1 MKIMYAKLPTT
12 TGRTQAAQAAK
23 MNTFGQWLSTSFMAA
38 ALAQTQ
44 AQLALAKKLLLN
56 HLQNQ
61 ALQNPPQAENLL
73 RNNPHLFLQKNT
85 CYQSRYFL
93 FLKHIFLPL
102 FLPADS
108 EYFRCDFFAASGFL
122 AFKKRVIHNNLKPK
136 TFYLS
141 SSIFCAVR

>member
-73 RNNPHLFLQKNT
+73 EIIRI
-85 CYQSRYFL
+85 YFCR
-93 FLKHIFLPL
+93 KIPV
-102 FLPADS
+102 
-108 EYFRCDFFAASGFL
+108 
-122 AFKKRVIHNNLKPK
+122 FKAG
-136 TFYLS
+136 
-141 SSIFCAVR
+141 IFCF